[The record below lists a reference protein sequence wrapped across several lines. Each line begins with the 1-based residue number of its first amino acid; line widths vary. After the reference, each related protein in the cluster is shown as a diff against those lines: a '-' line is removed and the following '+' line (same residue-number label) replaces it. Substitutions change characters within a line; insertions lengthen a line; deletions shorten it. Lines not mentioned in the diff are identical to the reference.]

1 MIAIPRYTNHRSMR
15 CLLSMTPINEF
26 ERPSVFI
33 TSCPEPEPE
42 PEAEADD
49 TTVIGEGTARL
60 SSSSTRLCS
69 VAHHHLSL
77 CPLERAPLPMQLLH
91 CLRAL
96 AHHLVDHLL

>member
-33 TSCPEPEPE
+33 TSCPEAEA
-42 PEAEADD
+42 EAEADD
-49 TTVIGEGTARL
+49 TTVIRGGKARL
-60 SSSSTRLCS
+60 SSSSSTRLCS